1 MKVEIISKD
10 KLVIYINNIFFRGE
24 TWDSKEDIVRII
36 KNYIIRLKNN
46 YHIELKGF
54 YKVKVF
60 LNKRVGTFVEMER
73 LDDDYDNIELRI
85 IVDLKEKLYFKF
97 DDFDDIPD
105 DTNYIYYD
113 NYYYVDIDDIKDNIL
128 SFVEKGEI
136 KYERSISDI
145 LWNGKKRK
153 KLIVK

>member
-1 MKVEIISKD
+1 
-10 KLVIYINNIFFRGE
+10 
-24 TWDSKEDIVRII
+24 
-36 KNYIIRLKNN
+36 
-46 YHIELKGF
+46 
-54 YKVKVF
+54 
-60 LNKRVGTFVEMER
+60 MER

-97 DDFDDIPD
+97 DDFDDIPN

-128 SFVEKGEI
+128 SFIEKGEI

-145 LWNGKKRK
+145 LLNGKKRK